1 MACLKITSYSEQ
13 KACKYPYKIGFPFY
27 TADLRINVKCKL
39 FHSKCIPRTKK
50 DVFKN
55 YNEIISAENVSTIVS
70 IFTFNKFLNT
80 ELSYSYIN
88 VKVRLAKTC

>member
-1 MACLKITSYSEQ
+1 M
-13 KACKYPYKIGFPFY
+13 
-27 TADLRINVKCKL
+27 RCKL

-55 YNEIISAENVSTIVS
+55 YDEIVSAENVSTIVF
-70 IFTFNKFLNT
+70 IFTFNKFFNT
-80 ELSYSYIN
+80 EVSCSYIN